1 MRAIPLA
8 LGLLLL
14 AAGCGEANNAKYTE
28 VSDKTVGVEMS
39 NAHDVYSKS
48 TDVGDITMQQPVFE
62 TSLNAEGVPKPEN
75 KTAVP
80 AKIERKIIYTA
91 HLDVVVKDFDEARK
105 NLESL
110 VAKNKA
116 YVANSSISGD
126 AGSHRS
132 GTWTIRVPVAQSN
145 DLRKS
150 LRSFGFTRQD
160 NLSSNDVTRQYY
172 SLEIRMKNAEKLE
185 QRLLDHLKNSGEE
198 QTLKWEKEISRVR
211 NTIEQMKGQLRYW
224 EQMSAMATINLTL
237 TEDREFKPESAP
249 TFSDRVSSTWD
260 GSIDAVQNFGKGVA
274 LFCVAITPW
283 LPLILLVGIPIWWR
297 VRKSKR
303 AQSAE
308 PTAN

>member
-8 LGLLLL
+8 LGLLLF
-14 AAGCGEANNAKYTE
+14 ATGCGKAKSGKSTE
-28 VSDKTVGVEMS
+28 VSNKAALPAEADSASSEYQSGDDK
-39 NAHDVYSKS
+39 N
-48 TDVGDITMQQPVFE
+48 ITMQQPVFE
-62 TSLNAEGVPKPEN
+62 TSLNAEDSPKN
-75 KTAVP
+75 GSKTPP

-91 HLDVVVKDFDEARK
+91 HLDVVVKDLDEARK
-105 NLESL
+105 KLESL
-110 VAKNKA
+110 VAKYKA
-116 YVANSSISGD
+116 YVANSSIAGD

-132 GTWTIRVPVAQSN
+132 GTWTIRVPAAQSSE
-145 DLRKS
+145 LRTS
-150 LRSFGFTRQD
+150 LRDFGFTRQD
-160 NLSSNDVTRQYY
+160 NLSSDDVTRQYY

-249 TFSDRVSSTWD
+249 TFSDRVASTWD

-274 LFCVAITPW
+274 LFCVALTPW

-297 VRKSKR
+297 VRKAKR
-303 AQSAE
+303 ARSAE